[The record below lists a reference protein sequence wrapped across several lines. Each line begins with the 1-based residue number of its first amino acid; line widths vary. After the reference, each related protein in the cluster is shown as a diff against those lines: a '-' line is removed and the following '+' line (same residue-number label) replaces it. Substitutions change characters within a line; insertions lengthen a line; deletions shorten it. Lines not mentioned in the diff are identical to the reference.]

1 MSLRSYLDLKS
12 GMTVETFTEKWGK
25 RVYIG
30 HSKGVSAFFDSPQAL
45 RKFLK
50 LPVKTPSRD
59 RLDAWLAELE
69 TMDRGGLSADRGELS
84 ADRGELAAT
93 GFGPEHHGDEDP
105 TKDTRMIT

>member
-12 GMTVETFTEKWGK
+12 GMTVESFIEKWGG
-25 RVYIG
+25 RIFIG
-30 HSKGVSAFFDSPQAL
+30 HSKGVSAFFDSPKSL

-69 TMDRGGLSADRGELS
+69 TMDRGEL
-84 ADRGELAAT
+84 AELETMDRGELAAT